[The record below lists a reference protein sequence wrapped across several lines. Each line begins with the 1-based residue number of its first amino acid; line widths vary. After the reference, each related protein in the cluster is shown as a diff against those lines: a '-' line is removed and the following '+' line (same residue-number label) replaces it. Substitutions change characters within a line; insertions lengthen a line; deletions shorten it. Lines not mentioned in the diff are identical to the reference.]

1 MFNGSNPF
9 TIAKFCD
16 KQLVLSTKTDQLKDE
31 KITHFSQ
38 STSILT
44 FQIKKKTAGRNW
56 STILLWKWVGCW
68 RGAPHS
74 ASGKGLL
81 PQKMFWKLGC
91 LEMYSSAFFTT
102 VQLLTRA
109 SVEKRSKMS
118 CFQCFTIWYSMF
130 LTWLVTSVDIVPF
143 TTTKSAVLFLL
154 KF

>member
-1 MFNGSNPF
+1 MFHGSNPF

-44 FQIKKKTAGRNW
+44 FQIKKKNCRKKLEHYLVVKMGRVLER
-56 STILLWKWVGCW
+56 STPFCK
-68 RGAPHS
+68 
-74 ASGKGLL
+74 
-81 PQKMFWKLGC
+81 FWKLGC
-91 LEMYSSAFFTT
+91 LKVYSSAFFTT

-130 LTWLVTSVDIVPF
+130 LIWLVTSVDIVPF